1 MTFLDKKI
9 ELQDEFFIYGGG
21 NYLVGLS
28 LLDQNEPFPLHITH
42 ICAFL
47 KESKAEIVHAHELRI
62 SARPHCCRTFSGPCQ
77 TQFGSI
83 FQEMLID
90 GEIKQLEIKSS
101 KVT

>member
-28 LLDQNEPFPLHITH
+28 LLDQNEPFPLHTTH
-42 ICAFL
+42 ICAYL

-62 SARPHCCRTFSGPCQ
+62 SSRPHCCRTFSGPCQ